1 MTHYLMTVHGP
12 GEVDEHA
19 NYGSREAMEQ
29 AFAATAA
36 FNEELREQGYWVF
49 AGGLESASKA
59 AVVDGQGEGPLVTD
73 GPYLESKELLA
84 GFWLIDVPDR
94 ATALELAARA
104 SRACGGRI
112 EVRAFD
118 EHSER
123 SR

>member
-29 AFAATAA
+29 AFAATEA
-36 FNEELREQGYWVF
+36 FNDELRAQGYWVF
-49 AGGLESASKA
+49 AGGLESASKSS
-59 AVVDGQGEGPLVTD
+59 VVDGLGDAPLVVD

-94 ATALELAARA
+94 ETALELAARA
-104 SRACGGRI
+104 SKACGAKV

-118 EHSER
+118 EHS
-123 SR
+123 

>member
-1 MTHYLMTVHGP
+1 MSHFLMTVHGP

-29 AFAATAA
+29 AFAATEA
-36 FNEELREQGYWVF
+36 FNDELRAQGYWVF
-49 AGGLESASKA
+49 AGGLESASKSS
-59 AVVDGQGEGPLVTD
+59 VVDGLGDAPLVVD

-94 ATALELAARA
+94 ETALELASRA
-104 SRACGGRI
+104 SKACGAKV

-118 EHSER
+118 EHS
-123 SR
+123 